1 MVAGLADA
9 FGAPRPFVSDTL
21 VSPCRHRVVERAE
34 GREECIEGAGEWH
47 PGIPG
52 GWDGRDKRPLCLV
65 YQAGCDRERATGCLG
80 KWIGSAL
87 SEHELGT
94 LSELVT
100 PARRLY
106 PAAMTD
112 DLLELAVTASR
123 AAGVLLRERF
133 RAPRTGVDTK
143 SSLTDMVTDADRAA
157 EALIKEGIHSERPD
171 DAILGEET
179 GEARGSSGLRWVV
192 DPLDGT
198 TNFLFGIPHWAVSIA
213 CEDADG
219 AFVGVVYDPLRDE
232 LFSATRGDGA
242 MLNGSP
248 IEVSDTA
255 DVSRALVG
263 TGFSYLAE
271 ERAAAAA
278 LLPTILPRVRDV
290 RRAGAASLDFAWV
303 GAGRL
308 DGFYESGLAPWDAAA
323 GTLIVREAGG
333 RIDVMPALGPN
344 GTGFIAAGPRIFD
357 DLRDLIDRALGQST
371 GESHGAR
378 IAR

>member
-1 MVAGLADA
+1 
-9 FGAPRPFVSDTL
+9 
-21 VSPCRHRVVERAE
+21 
-34 GREECIEGAGEWH
+34 
-47 PGIPG
+47 
-52 GWDGRDKRPLCLV
+52 
-65 YQAGCDRERATGCLG
+65 
-80 KWIGSAL
+80 
-87 SEHELGT
+87 
-94 LSELVT
+94 
-100 PARRLY
+100 
-106 PAAMTD
+106 MTD
-112 DLLELAVTASR
+112 DLLELAVTAAR

-133 RAPRTGVDTK
+133 SVPRTGVDTK

-232 LFSATRGDGA
+232 LFSAKRGGGA
-242 MLNGSP
+242 TLNGSP
-248 IEVSDTA
+248 IAVTDAA
-255 DVSRALVG
+255 DLARALVG
-263 TGFSYLAE
+263 TGFSYDAE

-290 RRAGAASLDFAWV
+290 RRAGAAALDVSWV

-323 GTLIVREAGG
+323 GTLIVLEAGG
-333 RIDVMPALGPN
+333 RIDVMPALGPS
-344 GTGFIAAGPRIFD
+344 GTGLIAAGPLIFD
-357 DLRDLIDRALGQST
+357 DLRDLIDRALGRSLGQST

>member
-1 MVAGLADA
+1 
-9 FGAPRPFVSDTL
+9 
-21 VSPCRHRVVERAE
+21 
-34 GREECIEGAGEWH
+34 
-47 PGIPG
+47 
-52 GWDGRDKRPLCLV
+52 
-65 YQAGCDRERATGCLG
+65 
-80 KWIGSAL
+80 
-87 SEHELGT
+87 
-94 LSELVT
+94 
-100 PARRLY
+100 
-106 PAAMTD
+106 MTD

-232 LFSATRGDGA
+232 LFSAKRGSGA
-242 MLNGSP
+242 TLNGSP
-248 IEVSDTA
+248 IAVTNAA
-255 DVSRALVG
+255 DLARALVG
-263 TGFSYLAE
+263 TGFSYRAE

-290 RRAGAASLDFAWV
+290 RRAGAASHDISWV

-308 DGFYESGLAPWDAAA
+308 DAFYESGLAPWDAAA
-323 GTLIVREAGG
+323 GTLIVHEAGG
-333 RIDVMPALGPN
+333 RTDVMPALGPS
-344 GTGFIAAGPRIFD
+344 GTGLIAAGPLIFD

-371 GESHGAR
+371 GESHGAS

>member
-1 MVAGLADA
+1 
-9 FGAPRPFVSDTL
+9 
-21 VSPCRHRVVERAE
+21 
-34 GREECIEGAGEWH
+34 
-47 PGIPG
+47 
-52 GWDGRDKRPLCLV
+52 
-65 YQAGCDRERATGCLG
+65 
-80 KWIGSAL
+80 
-87 SEHELGT
+87 
-94 LSELVT
+94 
-100 PARRLY
+100 
-106 PAAMTD
+106 MTD

-219 AFVGVVYDPLRDE
+219 AFVGVVHDPLRDE
-232 LFSATRGDGA
+232 LFSAKRGEGA
-242 MLNGSP
+242 ALNGSP
-248 IEVSDTA
+248 IAVTDAA
-255 DVSRALVG
+255 DLARALVG
-263 TGFSYLAE
+263 TGFSYRAE
-271 ERAAAAA
+271 ERAVAAA

-290 RRAGAASLDFAWV
+290 RRAGAASLDISWV

-308 DGFYESGLAPWDAAA
+308 DAFYESGLAPWDAAA

-333 RIDVMPALGPN
+333 RTDVMPALGPS
-344 GTGFIAAGPRIFD
+344 GTGLIASGPLIFD
-357 DLRDLIDRALGQST
+357 DFRDLIDRALGQST